1 MVQHPDQRRFAIAVS
16 FPGEHRRF
24 VRQVVDRLAQVLGR
38 DRVFYDAWYEAELLG
53 LDGDLKLR
61 RYYREQSDLVVPFFS
76 EHYAKD
82 WCQIEWSAIRA
93 MLKDRRK
100 DDAVVPVQMDG
111 TRVDGWEDIDFA
123 VRRKNR
129 TGKEIAEL
137 LLQAY
142 RHRHP
147 DETPRQTAA
156 ELAVGAGTAGD
167 LTAGRIGDAN
177 YTTAADSVMVR
188 WTDELAS
195 YGEGFA
201 GRTDEL
207 KMLDDAWNGGAVRVV
222 VFHAEGGAGKTR
234 LLVQWLN
241 RLRDDGWRGAGRVF
255 VQSFYSQG
263 NRDKGYAS
271 SDLFFEHALA
281 WFGYRGQR
289 ITDARERGQTLARL
303 VVQQQGLLVL
313 DGLEPL
319 QHPAAFNEGHLRD
332 PGIEQLLLAL
342 ASMTGGRPHPALCV
356 VTSRQPLVELRDR
369 VGRAVVQQPLDRLD
383 RDAGADLL
391 RQLEV
396 RGTGAEL
403 FAAVDEYQGHAYSL
417 MLLGTWLRDATTD
430 HDIRRRHEIP
440 LLDEDRQHGSHADQ
454 LFGAYGLHLGM
465 DSAEV
470 TLLRLLGLFDRAAKR
485 DLIDVLCQSRG
496 DALDALTAPLRGLS
510 PADWNRL
517 LGRLRKLRL
526 IVLADDH
533 QHVDSH
539 PLLREYFGARLR
551 KNDENAFRAAH
562 WRLFDHL
569 CETTEHRPDGLDGL
583 QPLYQAVVHG
593 CLAGRQQEACDKVY
607 IDRILRGTGH
617 GGFYSTK
624 KLGAIAANLAAVAAF
639 FDEPWSRVSPNL
651 REAYQ
656 AWLLNEAA
664 FRLRALGRLTEAL
677 QPMRA
682 GLEMRIQ
689 QEVWTSAAR
698 IAGNFSELEVTLG
711 RLPEAVADA
720 RQAITYA
727 DQSGDAFLRMAFRAT
742 AADALHQ
749 SGERLEAGT
758 LLAEAERMQQERQ
771 PQFDLLYSL
780 PGFRYCDW
788 LLAPA
793 ERAAWGSILY
803 ESFNGKPQATVS
815 PRADAFGLPL
825 NEDERTA
832 ALDACAAVERRA
844 NWCFETRA
852 PTDSVLD
859 IALDHLTLAR
869 VGLVRAILTHGL
881 PQPTLDLPHVAAA
894 VNGLRGSGN
903 MNDLPKALLTA
914 AWYHFV
920 RGELD
925 QAKQWLDEAQQIAER
940 GPMPLYLADI
950 LLHRARLFGSLKGE
964 GRSVKEAEYPWPD
977 RTPRADLAEARKL
990 IEQHGYWRR
999 KEELEDAEAALGSC
1013 EASFEKKLSG
1023 DA

>member
-1 MVQHPDQRRFAIAVS
+1 MVQPPDQRRFAIAVS

-24 VRQVVDRLAQVLGR
+24 VRQVVDRLAEVLGR

-61 RYYREQSDLVVPFFS
+61 RYYREQSELVVPFFS

-111 TRVDGWEDIDFA
+111 TRVEGWEDIDFA
-123 VRRKNR
+123 IRRKNR
-129 TGKEIAEL
+129 TGKADRGSSSPGL
-137 LLQAY
+137 PPSTSGRNAAANGGGVGS
-142 RHRHP
+142 RRGHGRRPHRWSGRRPNLH
-147 DETPRQTAA
+147 AA
-156 ELAVGAGTAGD
+156 AGSA
-167 LTAGRIGDAN
+167 
-177 YTTAADSVMVR
+177 MVR

-271 SDLFFEHALA
+271 SDLFFEQALA

-319 QHPAAFNEGHLRD
+319 QHPAAFNEGRLRD

-440 LLDEDRQHGSHADQ
+440 LLEEDRQHGSHADQ

-465 DSAEV
+465 DSPEV

-539 PLLREYFGARLR
+539 PLLREYFGAKLR

-593 CLAGRQQEACDKVY
+593 CLAGRQQEACEKVY
-607 IDRILRGTGH
+607 LDRILRGTGND
-617 GGFYSTK
+617 GFYSGK
-624 KLGAIAANLAAVAAF
+624 KLGAIAADLAAVAAF

-651 REAYQ
+651 SEADQ

-664 FRLRALGRLTEAL
+664 FGLRALGRLTEAL

-682 GLEMRIQ
+682 GLEMAVQ
-689 QEVWTSAAR
+689 QEDWKNAA
-698 IAGNFSELEVTLG
+698 IGASNLSELEVTLG

-720 RQAITYA
+720 RQSITHA
-727 DQSGDAFLRMAFRAT
+727 DQSGDAFLRMGTRTT

-749 SGERLEAGT
+749 SGQRMEAGT

-793 ERAAWGSILY
+793 ERAAVAGNTV

-832 ALDACAAVERRA
+832 ALDACAEVERRA
-844 NWCFETRA
+844 RT
-852 PTDSVLD
+852 
-859 IALDHLTLAR
+859 TL
-869 VGLVRAILTHGL
+869 
-881 PQPTLDLPHVAAA
+881 
-894 VNGLRGSGN
+894 
-903 MNDLPKALLTA
+903 
-914 AWYHFV
+914 
-920 RGELD
+920 
-925 QAKQWLDEAQQIAER
+925 
-940 GPMPLYLADI
+940 
-950 LLHRARLFGSLKGE
+950 
-964 GRSVKEAEYPWPD
+964 
-977 RTPRADLAEARKL
+977 
-990 IEQHGYWRR
+990 
-999 KEELEDAEAALGSC
+999 
-1013 EASFEKKLSG
+1013 
-1023 DA
+1023 

>member
-1 MVQHPDQRRFAIAVS
+1 M
-16 FPGEHRRF
+16 
-24 VRQVVDRLAQVLGR
+24 
-38 DRVFYDAWYEAELLG
+38 
-53 LDGDLKLR
+53 
-61 RYYREQSDLVVPFFS
+61 VVPFFS
-76 EHYAKD
+76 EHYRKP
-82 WCQIEWSAIRA
+82 WCGIEWHAIEA
-93 MLKDRRK
+93 MLFQRQQ
-100 DDAVVPVQMDG
+100 DDVVIPVDMDG
-111 TRVDGWEDIDFA
+111 TEIPGWEDIDFA
-123 VRRKNR
+123 IRRKNR
-129 TGKEIAEL
+129 TGKEIADVL
-137 LLQAY
+137 LEAY
-142 RHRHP
+142 RLRHP
-147 DETPRQTAA
+147 EETPPQTAA

-167 LTAGRIGDAN
+167 LTAGRVGDPT
-177 YTTAADSVMVR
+177 YTAAAGSAMVR

-319 QHPAAFNEGHLRD
+319 QHPAAFNEGRLRD

-342 ASMTGGRPHPALCV
+342 AAMTGGRPHPALCV

-465 DSAEV
+465 DSPEV

-526 IVLADDH
+526 IVLAEDH

-539 PLLREYFGARLR
+539 PLLREYFGAKLR

-607 IDRILRGTGH
+607 HDRILRGTGND
-617 GGFYSTK
+617 GFYSTK
-624 KLGAIAANLAAVAAF
+624 KLGAIAADLAAVAAF

-651 REAYQ
+651 SEADQ

-664 FRLRALGRLTEAL
+664 FSLRALGRLTEAL

-682 GLEMRIQ
+682 GLEMAVQ
-689 QEVWTSAAR
+689 QEDWKNAAISAS
-698 IAGNFSELEVTLG
+698 NLSELEVTLG

-720 RQAITYA
+720 RQAITHA
-727 DQSGDAFLRMAFRAT
+727 DQSGDAFQRMGNRTT

-749 SGERLEAGT
+749 SGQRMEAGT

-780 PGFRYCDW
+780 QGFRYCDW

-793 ERAAWGSILY
+793 ERTAWRNCTNRLTAQLAGDCRH
-803 ESFNGKPQATVS
+803 
-815 PRADAFGLPL
+815 RALTHFGL
-825 NEDERTA
+825 
-832 ALDACAAVERRA
+832 AVKLKTSEPPPSTPARRW
-844 NWCFETRA
+844 NVGQ
-852 PTDSVLD
+852 PVL
-859 IALDHLTLAR
+859 
-869 VGLVRAILTHGL
+869 
-881 PQPTLDLPHVAAA
+881 
-894 VNGLRGSGN
+894 
-903 MNDLPKALLTA
+903 
-914 AWYHFV
+914 
-920 RGELD
+920 
-925 QAKQWLDEAQQIAER
+925 
-940 GPMPLYLADI
+940 
-950 LLHRARLFGSLKGE
+950 
-964 GRSVKEAEYPWPD
+964 
-977 RTPRADLAEARKL
+977 
-990 IEQHGYWRR
+990 
-999 KEELEDAEAALGSC
+999 
-1013 EASFEKKLSG
+1013 
-1023 DA
+1023 